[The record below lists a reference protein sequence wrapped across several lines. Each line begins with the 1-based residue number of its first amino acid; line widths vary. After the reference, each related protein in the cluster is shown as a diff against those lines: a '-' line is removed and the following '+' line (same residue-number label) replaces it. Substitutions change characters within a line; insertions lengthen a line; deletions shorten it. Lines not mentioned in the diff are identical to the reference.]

1 MPRRFNGSIPRP
13 QSRRFRVSV
22 PDADESVLEWIGAQS
37 DLSASVRALIR
48 DAIERNG
55 YRDATC
61 YPVQQQPRRGRP
73 PKQLKQLDQAVQVD
87 QAEQSEQF
95 VTIDGHRIAAQSIG
109 ILMPKAELD
118 RELLMVPAS
127 HDGELDETV
136 EALPESDVA
145 DESVESDDSD
155 NTADAKTGSAHEN
168 AIEDMLG
175 ALR

>member
-1 MPRRFNGSIPRP
+1 MPRRFTGTVPRP

-22 PDADESVLEWIGAQS
+22 PDADESVLAWIGAQS
-37 DLSASVRALIR
+37 DLSASVRSLIR
-48 DAIERNG
+48 EAIERYG

-73 PKQLKQLDQAVQVD
+73 PKQVEQVD

-95 VTIDGHRIAAQSIG
+95 VTIDGHQIAAQSIG

-145 DESVESDDSD
+145 DGSVESDDSD
-155 NTADAKTGSAHEN
+155 NMADAKTGSAHEN

>member
-73 PKQLKQLDQAVQVD
+73 PKQLDQAVQVD

-95 VTIDGHRIAAQSIG
+95 VTIDGHQIAAQSIG

-136 EALPESDVA
+136 EALPESD
-145 DESVESDDSD
+145 DSD